1 VVGDALVAV
10 DAGLLAREQIAL
22 MRDRGAWRIRLSIGY
37 SATSTLTGLA
47 NRCVDEKI
55 YRKGRKVSERQFK
68 ELGLSAHDVCP
79 LWNYTLSAHLNR

>member
-47 NRCVDEKI
+47 NRCVAL
-55 YRKGRKVSERQFK
+55 Q
-68 ELGLSAHDVCP
+68 
-79 LWNYTLSAHLNR
+79 

>member
-1 VVGDALVAV
+1 M
-10 DAGLLAREQIAL
+10 LAFI
-22 MRDRGAWRIRLSIGY
+22 RG
-37 SATSTLTGLA
+37 TKTTTGLVVEA
-47 NRCVDEKI
+47 QLDEKI